1 MATSVL
7 ETGAGT
13 GARVAG
19 WDGEGE
25 DRGRSLLPAEP
36 HLLLLLMGGAAHGYE
51 LLTQL
56 AELGLRSAHGDQG
69 AVYRTLRRL
78 EESGCVVSRWETGG
92 SGPARRIYEITAD
105 GRDLLHRWVLTL
117 REGKDRL
124 ERFLDLYSQWT
135 LEQEGGGVLR
145 PLVSRR
151 GEAIGQGAG

>member
-1 MATSVL
+1 MGPRGAPRMRRLWLHRYWRRARGRL
-7 ETGAGT
+7 E
-13 GARVAG
+13 RVAG

-25 DRGRSLLPAEP
+25 DRTRSLLPAEP

-92 SGPARRIYEITAD
+92 SGPARRIYEITAA

-117 REGKDRL
+117 REGKD
-124 ERFLDLYSQWT
+124 
-135 LEQEGGGVLR
+135 
-145 PLVSRR
+145 
-151 GEAIGQGAG
+151 AAGALPGPV